1 MTQNKIINFKNLFL
15 FIKRYL
21 FLNKN
26 TLAVAFGAV
35 SGTIFLILMFAA
47 YQTKSFNSNMLFSTV
62 MPFFF
67 LGGLIFTSSSFKEL
81 HDPKTS
87 YNFLTFPIST
97 FEKLFGIWLSTSVL
111 FSIASIATIFIINI
125 LVSILSSQLFDFRL
139 HIDNIFVPELFLG
152 VGKYIVIQSIFL
164 LGAIYFRKNNFL
176 KTILAISVIFIA
188 FAILTGLAGR
198 IMFNDFIGPHT
209 FNFNNNNVSIEH
221 QSMFSDTIP
230 QILNFT
236 FWYLLTPFFLVV
248 SYFRLKERQI

>member
-26 TLAVAFGAV
+26 TLVVAFGAV

-47 YQTKSFNSNMLFSTV
+47 YQTKSLNSNILFSTV

-81 HDPKTS
+81 HDTKTS
-87 YNFLTFPIST
+87 YSFLTFPIST
-97 FEKLFGIWLSTSVL
+97 FEKLTGIWLTTSVL
-111 FSIASIATIFIINI
+111 FSLVSIAIIYIINI
-125 LVSILSSQLFDFRL
+125 LASVLFSQLFSFPL
-139 HIDNIFVPELFLG
+139 YINNIFTLQLFTA

-176 KTILAISVIFIA
+176 KTILAISVIFIV

-198 IMFNDFIGPHT
+198 IIFNGYMGPHNFG
-209 FNFNNNNVSIEH
+209 FNSNNISIGN

-230 QILNFT
+230 QILDFT

>member
-47 YQTKSFNSNMLFSTV
+47 YQTKSLNSDILFSTV

-87 YNFLTFPIST
+87 YSFLTFPIST
-97 FEKLFGIWLSTSVL
+97 FEKLSGIWLSTSVL
-111 FSIASIATIFIINI
+111 FSIVSIVIIYIINI
-125 LVSILSSQLFDFRL
+125 LASVLFSQLFNFQL
-139 HIDNIFVPELFLG
+139 HIDNIFTLQLFSE

-176 KTILAISVIFIA
+176 KTILAISVIFIV

-198 IMFNDFIGPHT
+198 IMFNDFIIPHN
-209 FNFNNNNVSIEH
+209 FNFNSNGVSIEH
-221 QSMFSDTIP
+221 QSMFSNTIP

-236 FWYLLTPFFLVV
+236 FWYLLTPFFLIV